1 MKVLLD
7 ETPCEIDAANIGE
20 AVAAVVGIAEQ
31 SGRLVVEVLVDGN
44 ALSEDDLQES
54 TRLESKADEIQV
66 LTTTM
71 ETLLHETFIEA
82 VAALEGTAKSQTDAA
97 RLLQSGDASGGM
109 NELVNALETWTGIR
123 DAVVKGLELAE
134 LDPRGIDVDGIPLT
148 KAISDLQGC
157 LETLK
162 NTMIADD
169 LAATCDCLLYD
180 LPPVNDAWSTVLA
193 GLARRFK
200 DDSSRPAS
208 S

>member
-82 VAALEGTAKSQTDAA
+82 VAALEGGLSAA
-97 RLLQSGDASGGM
+97 
-109 NELVNALETWTGIR
+109 
-123 DAVVKGLELAE
+123 
-134 LDPRGIDVDGIPLT
+134 
-148 KAISDLQGC
+148 
-157 LETLK
+157 
-162 NTMIADD
+162 
-169 LAATCDCLLYD
+169 
-180 LPPVNDAWSTVLA
+180 
-193 GLARRFK
+193 
-200 DDSSRPAS
+200 
-208 S
+208 